1 MTISMR
7 FIAFTLLL
15 ALAGCLSTG
24 NRVETNRLT
33 EITKGKSTIDDVI
46 SHFGQPTSS
55 VKYANGEQTLVYLN
69 KIAQPDAATFIPL
82 IGTFVG
88 SVNNT
93 THSVIFEFDAK
104 GVLTDYEVHDATV
117 NSESGQQIPPK

>member
-1 MTISMR
+1 MR
-7 FIAFTLLL
+7 LFVFALLL

-46 SHFGQPTSS
+46 GRFGKPTSS
-55 VKYANGEQTLVYLN
+55 VKFPNGEQTLVYLN

-88 SVNNT
+88 SVDNT

-104 GVLTDYEVHDATV
+104 GVLTDYKVHDATV
-117 NSESGQQIPPK
+117 NSESGQQTPPK

>member
-1 MTISMR
+1 MR
-7 FIAFTLLL
+7 LFLFVLLL
-15 ALAGCLSTG
+15 VLAGCLSTG

-46 SHFGQPTSS
+46 SRFGKPTSS
-55 VKYANGEQTLVYLN
+55 VKFPNGERTLVYLN

-82 IGTFVG
+82 VGTFVG
-88 SVNNT
+88 SVDNT

-104 GVLTDYEVHDATV
+104 GVLTDYKVHDATI
-117 NSESGQQIPPK
+117 NSESGQKPSPK

>member
-1 MTISMR
+1 MKSAMR
-7 FIAFTLLL
+7 LFIFALLL
-15 ALAGCLSTG
+15 ALAGCISTG
-24 NRVETNRLT
+24 NRVDTNRLT

-46 SHFGQPTSS
+46 SRFGQPTSS
-55 VKYANGEQTLVYLN
+55 VKFPNGDQTLVYLN

-88 SVNNT
+88 SVDNT

-104 GVLTDYEVHDATV
+104 GVLIDYKVHDATV
-117 NSESGQQIPPK
+117 NSESGQKPSPK